1 MRALLSFM
9 KVGLK
14 MQYEDYL
21 AHYGILGMKWGIRR
35 YQNRDGSLTAEGRRR
50 AGLSEKS
57 GTARHT
63 PSSARKLAKQRAEAL
78 EKARKAKADKKEYEK
93 NKQDALAK
101 GSAADV
107 LKFKGDLSTQELQAA
122 YNRINTEQ
130 LLSSIA
136 SRDVKTTWDKISS
149 ITDKIGRMT
158 ALTSKGIDAW
168 NTFAKINNSFS
179 DNKLPS
185 ISGDKKKEDPD
196 KKKKQDIINDFVAKY
211 GTAKQ
216 VMAKADTMSYEQFK
230 KAMEDVEKDS
240 NRRKMKDS

>member
-50 AGLSEKS
+50 AGISEKS

-107 LKFKGDLSTQELQAA
+107 LKFKGDLTTQELQAA

-130 LLSSIA
+130 LLSTIA

-149 ITDKIGRMT
+149 VTDKIGRMT
-158 ALTSKGIDAW
+158 ALTGKGIEAW
-168 NTFAKINNSFS
+168 NTLAKVNNSIS
-179 DNKLPS
+179 DTKLPT
-185 ISGDKKKEDPD
+185 ISGEKKKEDPD
-196 KKKKQDIINDFVAKY
+196 KQRKQDLINNFIAKY

-216 VMAKADTMSYEQFK
+216 VIAKSDTMSYEQFK
-230 KAMEDVEKDS
+230 KAMEEIEADPA
-240 NRRKMKDS
+240 RRKMKDS